1 MRKVRVYI
9 ASPYSNGDK
18 EELVK
23 KHFEVAYHLLKM
35 GFNPYAPLYN
45 HFLQIAYPDLDKNF
59 PWLELDKEWLEQ
71 CDMLVR
77 FHFTNENNVEI
88 FSPGAD
94 EEEAHAKL
102 LGIPVFHFDNVEEMI
117 GYMQVMENTIE

>member
-9 ASPYSNGDK
+9 ASPYSNGNK

-23 KHFEVAYHLLKM
+23 KHFQAAYHFLKM

-45 HFLQIAYPDLDKNF
+45 HFLQIAYADIDKDF

-71 CDMLVR
+71 CDILVR
-77 FHFTNENNVEI
+77 FHFKNEKNEEI

-94 EEEAHAKL
+94 EEEAHAKQ
-102 LGIPVFHFDNVEEMI
+102 LGIPVFHFYNVEEMVE
-117 GYMQVMENTIE
+117 YMQVMKNTVE

>member
-23 KHFEVAYHLLKM
+23 KHFEAAYHLLKM

-45 HFLQIAYPDLDKNF
+45 HFLQTAYPDIDKNF
-59 PWLELDKEWLEQ
+59 SWLELDKEWLEQ
-71 CDMLVR
+71 CDILVR
-77 FHFTNENNVEI
+77 FHFKNAEDEEI
-88 FSPGAD
+88 HSPGAD

-102 LGIPVFHFDNVEEMI
+102 LGIPVFHFYKVEEMI
-117 GYMQVMENTIE
+117 EYMQVMENTIQ

>member
-9 ASPYSNGDK
+9 ASPYSNGNK

-23 KHFEVAYHLLKM
+23 KHFQAAYHLLKM

-45 HFLQIAYPDLDKNF
+45 HFLQIVYADIDKDF

-71 CDMLVR
+71 CDILVR
-77 FHFTNENNVEI
+77 FHFKNEKNEEI

-94 EEEAHAKL
+94 EEEAHAKQ
-102 LGIPVFHFDNVEEMI
+102 LGIPVFHFYNVEEMVE
-117 GYMQVMENTIE
+117 YMQVMKNTVE